1 MPPRELTQCVL
12 GVGLAIVPLYGI
24 LEGKPAVKDLDLN
37 QSLALSLTG
46 LVWTYYGF
54 LVVPRYVHPFS
65 PPSAC
70 PFHAPGA
77 CTRCVVALDH
87 QSL

>member
-1 MPPRELTQCVL
+1 M
-12 GVGLAIVPLYGI
+12 PLYGI

-54 LVVPRYVHPFS
+54 LVVPRYAPFS
-65 PPSAC
+65 L
-70 PFHAPGA
+70 FGG
-77 CTRCVVALDH
+77 
-87 QSL
+87 